1 MECEINMKGFFS
13 STSVLLAVAIIA
25 LAASVALLEQN
36 HAKANTTIL
45 RNQILFEKSQ
55 DAAEITSA
63 AITQVIA
70 ASGKQVQC
78 NAANLQ
84 ASIDARK
91 DLVLNLGGNE
101 NLNSKISDL
110 AFEVEGNNP
119 YIVHTT
125 GVLKTTLDNADV
137 EKSLDLS
144 KKLEIIS
151 NAEEQII
158 NVTDIGSG
166 NYKQF
171 TITC

>member
-1 MECEINMKGFFS
+1 MNMKGFFS

-36 HAKANTTIL
+36 HAKANTAIL

-55 DAAEITSA
+55 DAMEITSA

-84 ASIDARK
+84 ASMDARK
-91 DLVLNLGGNE
+91 DLILNVISNE
-101 NLNSKISDL
+101 NLSSEITDL
-110 AFEVEGNNP
+110 MFEVEGNNP
-119 YIVHTT
+119 YAIRTT
-125 GVLKTTLDNADV
+125 GVLKTTLDNADI

-151 NAEEQII
+151 NADAQII
-158 NVTDIGSG
+158 NVTDMTSG

>member
-1 MECEINMKGFFS
+1 MNMKGFFS

-45 RNQILFEKSQ
+45 RNQILFEKNQ
-55 DAAEITSA
+55 DAMEVTSA
-63 AITQVIA
+63 AITHAIA

-84 ASIDARK
+84 ASVDARK
-91 DLVLNLGGNE
+91 DLILNVISNE
-101 NLNSKISDL
+101 NLSSELTDL
-110 AFEVEGNNP
+110 TFEVEGNNP
-119 YIVHTT
+119 YVLITG
-125 GVLKTTLDNADV
+125 GVLKTTFDGAV
-137 EKSLDLS
+137 IEKSLDLS
-144 KKLEIIS
+144 KKLEITS

-158 NVTDIGSG
+158 NVTDLGSG

-171 TITC
+171 TVTC